1 MHQFPVLPATLFHG
15 LSDPPSELDS
25 PDGRKNASCNYF
37 RSSMQPL
44 LDGCNWQVTLVTS
57 TERTPLACGYG
68 SGKISFTF
76 QSLAPN
82 QFWFLK
88 NPPSSSNERRVFC
101 FALNAVK
108 KYELVSQTRDAVVGF
123 GDFSDYGFPYWR
135 IRTHCPYLAEPPSD
149 GVQ

>member
-1 MHQFPVLPATLFHG
+1 
-15 LSDPPSELDS
+15 
-25 PDGRKNASCNYF
+25 
-37 RSSMQPL
+37 MQPL